1 MNLFIKIIFIFI
13 FFFSI
18 SGTSQSNEKIY
29 FLNMEYVVKNS
40 NAGKSIIDKINNMN
54 QNNIEKL
61 KKKENELKK
70 IEENIKKK
78 QNILSKEEL
87 DKEIINLR
95 KKVNIFRAEKN
106 NMVNNINETKNKEL
120 KKLYSE
126 INPIIQSYMNKNNI
140 SILLDAKNIIAG
152 KTQSDITNDIVIE
165 VNKILK

>member
-1 MNLFIKIIFIFI
+1 
-13 FFFSI
+13 
-18 SGTSQSNEKIY
+18 
-29 FLNMEYVVKNS
+29 MEYLVKNS
-40 NAGKSIIDKINNMN
+40 NAGKTIFDRINDIN
-54 QNNIEKL
+54 QKNIEEL

-95 KKVNIFRAEKN
+95 KKVNIFRDEKN
-106 NMVNNINETKNKEL
+106 NMLKSINETKNKEL
-120 KKLYSE
+120 SKLYSQ
-126 INPIIQSYMNKNNI
+126 INPIIKSYMNTNNI

-152 KTQSDITNDIVIE
+152 KTESDITDDIVIE

>member
-1 MNLFIKIIFIFI
+1 
-13 FFFSI
+13 
-18 SGTSQSNEKIY
+18 
-29 FLNMEYVVKNS
+29 MEYVVKNS